1 MLKATTRSFFLVLM
15 LAASSTQAQSIAMD
29 SLFETLNRQGLFNGC
44 VLVAED
50 GKPVYEKA
58 FGYANFSTRKPL
70 NNQSIFELASVS
82 KQFTAMANMQLHE
95 KKKLDY
101 EDDIRKYFPLLPFEN
116 IHISHLLHHTSGIP
130 EFLQWNEKQ
139 VDVKRV
145 NDNHDILAALVK
157 NKTPV
162 YSKPGEQWAY
172 SNTNYVLLALIV
184 EKVSG
189 ISFADYLTKNIFSP
203 AGMSNTHVYPQRSA
217 SQRLENFAEGYLY
230 DPKKDSFVIS
240 DSIEGNRY
248 QYYFDGVAG
257 PYGISSTAEDML
269 KWDKALNS
277 DKLISSEEQQLGYM
291 PSMLNNGKP
300 AAIMG
305 FAYGFGWLIQQPKE
319 HTGKIYLH
327 TGGYP
332 GYTTIISRYPEKNKV
347 IIILTNTSNITN
359 IFQLWAATEDILF
372 NRPFEIPKALPF
384 KKSIFLTPSQ
394 IHEIEGVYS
403 LSPGVKYIITSDLNG
418 VYAQITG
425 QPKAQIY
432 PETALDFFYTI
443 VSAKLSFKRDGKGK
457 IKGLTLFQF
466 GREFRAKKDD

>member
-1 MLKATTRSFFLVLM
+1 
-15 LAASSTQAQSIAMD
+15 
-29 SLFETLNRQGLFNGC
+29 
-44 VLVAED
+44 
-50 GKPVYEKA
+50 
-58 FGYANFSTRKPL
+58 
-70 NNQSIFELASVS
+70 
-82 KQFTAMANMQLHE
+82 
-95 KKKLDY
+95 
-101 EDDIRKYFPLLPFEN
+101 
-116 IHISHLLHHTSGIP
+116 
-130 EFLQWNEKQ
+130 
-139 VDVKRV
+139 
-145 NDNHDILAALVK
+145 
-157 NKTPV
+157 
-162 YSKPGEQWAY
+162 
-172 SNTNYVLLALIV
+172 
-184 EKVSG
+184 
-189 ISFADYLTKNIFSP
+189 
-203 AGMSNTHVYPQRSA
+203 
-217 SQRLENFAEGYLY
+217 
-230 DPKKDSFVIS
+230 
-240 DSIEGNRY
+240 
-248 QYYFDGVAG
+248 
-257 PYGISSTAEDML
+257 ML

-277 DKLISSEEQQLGYM
+277 DKLISSEEQQLGYT
-291 PSMLNNGKP
+291 PSMLKNGKP

-347 IIILTNTSNITN
+347 IIILTNTYNITN

-418 VYAQITG
+418 VYAQISG

-457 IKGLTLFQF
+457 IKGLSLFQF